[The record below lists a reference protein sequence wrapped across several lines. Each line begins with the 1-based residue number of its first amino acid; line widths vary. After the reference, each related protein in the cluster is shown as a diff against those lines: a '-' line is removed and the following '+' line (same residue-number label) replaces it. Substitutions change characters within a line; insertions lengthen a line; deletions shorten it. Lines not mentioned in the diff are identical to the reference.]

1 MKLKNNLIVTLPDFA
16 KHFDYNEFWENRRQ
30 FIRDMHPSKVYYW
43 DNKLRNAYDDIVLW
57 INGGESVEESIIES
71 GIRALEVL
79 INRPIRKDEIDNH
92 KNFPDLSSQI
102 IRVQAGTRL
111 HLPSYT
117 NETFDSINL
126 RYHKIEVYGNSNK
139 PAVITIGTKDS
150 VTLYA
155 TEITYVTEVENL
167 FIEFL
172 PTHIQNNIYDLSL
185 ISEEGVFYS
194 TLNVR
199 ALFSGNQRSY
209 KGVISFAVTDDGY
222 IFIDS
227 QGKPII
233 MSNSINELKFML
245 RYNEKAFCVKAKGTH
260 AVILFEDGTIKST
273 SCGNAI
279 NKAIYASI

>member
-1 MKLKNNLIVTLPDFA
+1 MKLRNNLIVTLPDFA
-16 KHFDYNEFWENRRQ
+16 KYFDYNEFWENRRQ
-30 FIRDMHPSKVYYW
+30 FVRDMHPSKVYYW
-43 DNKLRNAYDDIVLW
+43 NNELLKAYEDIVLW
-57 INGGESVEESIIES
+57 VNGGENVEETIIKS
-71 GIRALEVL
+71 GISALETL
-79 INRPIRKDEIDNH
+79 INRPIEKEEIEVY
-92 KNFPDLSSQI
+92 KNQLDLSSPI
-102 IRVQAGTRL
+102 IRVQAGTIL
-111 HLPSYT
+111 ELPHYT
-117 NETFDSINL
+117 NETYDVINL
-126 RYHKIEVYGNSNK
+126 RHHKIEVYGHSKK
-139 PAVITIGTKDS
+139 PAIIKIGSKVTI
-150 VTLYA
+150 TLYA
-155 TEITYVTEVENL
+155 TEFIYVTEIENL

-185 ISEEGVFYS
+185 ISEEGVFLS

-199 ALFSGNQRSY
+199 ALFSGNQTSY

-245 RYNEKAFCVKAKGTH
+245 RYNEKAFCVKAKGTQ

-273 SCGNAI
+273 SFDNAI

>member
-30 FIRDMHPSKVYYW
+30 FVRDMHPSKVYYW
-43 DNKLRNAYDDIVLW
+43 NNELLKAYDDIVLW
-57 INGGESVEESIIES
+57 VNGGKNVEETIIKS
-71 GIRALEVL
+71 GISALETL
-79 INRPIRKDEIDNH
+79 INRPIEKEEIEVY
-92 KNFPDLSSQI
+92 KNQLDLSSPI
-102 IRVQAGTRL
+102 IRVQAGTIL
-111 HLPSYT
+111 ELPHYT
-117 NETFDSINL
+117 NETFDVINL
-126 RYHKIEVYGNSNK
+126 RYHKIEVYGHSKK
-139 PAVITIGTKDS
+139 PAIIKIGSKDS
-150 VTLYA
+150 ITLYA
-155 TEITYVTEVENL
+155 TEFIYVTEVENL

-185 ISEEGVFYS
+185 ISEEGVFFS

-199 ALFSGNQRSY
+199 ALFSGNQTSY

-245 RYNEKAFCVKAKGTH
+245 RYNEKAFCVKAKGTQ

>member
-71 GIRALEVL
+71 GIRALETL
-79 INRPIRKDEIDNH
+79 INRSIGKDEIEGC
-92 KNFPDLSSQI
+92 KNQPDLSSPI
-102 IRVQAGTRL
+102 IRVQAGTIL
-111 HLPSYT
+111 ELPHYT
-117 NETFDSINL
+117 NETFDVINL
-126 RYHKIEVYGNSNK
+126 RHHKIEVYGHSKK
-139 PAVITIGTKDS
+139 PAIIKIGSKVTK
-150 VTLYA
+150 TLYA
-155 TEITYVTEVENL
+155 TEFIYVTEVENL

-185 ISEEGVFYS
+185 ISEEGVFFS

-199 ALFSGNQRSY
+199 ALFSGNQTSY
-209 KGVISFAVTDDGY
+209 KGVISFAVTDDGF

-245 RYNEKAFCVKAKGTH
+245 RYKEKAFCVKAKGAQ

-279 NKAIYASI
+279 NKAIYASV